1 MDNEPRVTDDQI
13 RAIATTV
20 SGARVGIGIAMILA
34 PGLTTR
40 LMGLPKKHDNA
51 SVRTVARLF
60 GVREAAVGAHAIWA
74 TWESPRQPGVYLLNA
89 CVDGGD
95 AAVMALALASGKKG
109 ERRAAIGAMITA
121 IPVAALWL
129 WLRRVSSG

>member
-1 MDNEPRVTDDQI
+1 VDREARISDETI

-20 SGARVGIGIAMILA
+20 SGARFGIGIAMIVA

-60 GVREAAVGAHAIWA
+60 GVRETAVGAHAIWA
-74 TWESPRQPGVYLLNA
+74 TWASPRQPGVYLLNA

-95 AAVMALALASGKKG
+95 AVVMALAAASGKKG
-109 ERRAAIGAMITA
+109 ERRAAIGAMSTA
-121 IPVAALWL
+121 IPVTALWL
-129 WLRRVSSG
+129 WLRRVSSS